1 MNKLYNKVQ
10 KIINKNIYCIII
22 SMNELIPIQIIEN
35 KIFIIRGMKV
45 MFDRDLAVLYE
56 IETGALNRAVKRNIE
71 RFPDFFMFQ
80 LTEEEFDS
88 LRCQI
93 GISNMGKGG
102 RRYLPY
108 VFTEHGV
115 LMLSSV
121 LNSKKA
127 IAVNIQIMQAFIKLR
142 EMALL
147 HKDLTQRLDEMEHKF
162 IQYARDMNINIEDIY
177 KQLNYLTDITKPSK
191 IGFKAED

>member
-1 MNKLYNKVQ
+1 
-10 KIINKNIYCIII
+10 
-22 SMNELIPIQIIEN
+22 MNELIPIQIIEN

>member
-1 MNKLYNKVQ
+1 MKE
-10 KIINKNIYCIII
+10 I
-22 SMNELIPIQIIEN
+22 IPIQIIEN
-35 KIFIIRGMKV
+35 KIFIIRGVKV
-45 MFDRDLAVLYE
+45 MFDRDLAELYE

-80 LTEEEFDS
+80 LTEEEFNS

-93 GISNMGKGG
+93 GISKVGKGG

-127 IAVNIQIMQAFIKLR
+127 IAVNIQIMQAFVKLR
-142 EMALL
+142 EMALV
-147 HKDLTQRLDEMEHKF
+147 HKDLTQRLDEMEHRF

-177 KQLNYLTDITKPSK
+177 KQLNYLTDITKPSQ
-191 IGFKAED
+191 IGFKIKE